1 MVLSETM
8 LWLLLALAL
17 VAPPIG
23 AVILRLLQNRIGS
36 SGVAAGAGLLLLIAT
51 VASLTIA
58 RSALPPL
65 RIGDL
70 TLLPAW
76 SPPVVEAIETE
87 EAPDLP
93 TVTLPVLPTLT
104 PRPTL
109 TPTLTATPEPT
120 ATSEPTPTLE
130 PTPEPTP
137 TLEPTPEP
145 TPTPEPPAAGPR
157 RYTVQAGDT
166 LRAIAERF
174 GVTIEAI
181 LQANNLTPAQGD
193 NLRVGQELVIP

>member
-1 MVLSETM
+1 MLSEPT
-8 LWLLLALAL
+8 LWLLLGLAL
-17 VAPPIG
+17 LAPPIG
-23 AVILRLLQNRIGS
+23 VIFLRLFQHRIGS
-36 SGVAAGAGLLLLIAT
+36 RGVALGVAVLLVIA
-51 VASLTIA
+51 AAALLTIS
-58 RSALPPL
+58 RNPLPPL

-76 SPPVVEAIETE
+76 SPPVADTTDL
-87 EAPDLP
+87 APLSLP
-93 TVTLPVLPTLT
+93 SPLPAAPTLT
-104 PRPTL
+104 PRPTI
-109 TPTLTATPEPT
+109 TREPTATPEPT
-120 ATSEPTPTLE
+120 PEPTATPE
-130 PTPEPTP
+130 PTPEPTATP
-137 TLEPTPEP
+137 KPTPEP
-145 TPTPEPPAAGPR
+145 TATLAPTVAGPR

>member
-1 MVLSETM
+1 MLSEPT
-8 LWLLLALAL
+8 LWLLLGLAL
-17 VAPPIG
+17 LAPPIG
-23 AVILRLLQNRIGS
+23 VIFLRLFQHRIGS
-36 SGVAAGAGLLLLIAT
+36 RGVALGVAVLLVIA
-51 VASLTIA
+51 AAALLTIS
-58 RSALPPL
+58 RNPLPPL

-76 SPPVVEAIETE
+76 SPPVADTKDL
-87 EAPDLP
+87 APLSLP
-93 TVTLPVLPTLT
+93 SPLPAAPTLT
-104 PRPTL
+104 PRPTI
-109 TPTLTATPEPT
+109 TREPTATPEPT
-120 ATSEPTPTLE
+120 PEPTATPE
-130 PTPEPTP
+130 PTPEPTATLAP
-137 TLEPTPEP
+137 TV
-145 TPTPEPPAAGPR
+145 ASPR

>member
-1 MVLSETM
+1 MLSETM

-17 VAPPIG
+17 GGPPIG
-23 AVILRLLQNRIGS
+23 AIILRLLQPRIGS
-36 SGVAAGAGLLLLIAT
+36 TGVAIGAGVVLIIAAAVLLII
-51 VASLTIA
+51 S
-58 RSALPPL
+58 RSPLPPL

-76 SPPVVEAIETE
+76 SPPIAEAVDAETVPE
-87 EAPDLP
+87 LP
-93 TVTLPVLPTLT
+93 TLTPLPVLPTLT

-109 TPTLTATPEPT
+109 TPTLIATLEPTPTPVPTATPEPT
-120 ATSEPTPTLE
+120 PSPAPTA
-130 PTPEPTP
+130 TPEPTP
-137 TLEPTPEP
+137 APT
-145 TPTPEPPAAGPR
+145 AAGPR

-166 LRAIAERF
+166 LRIIAERF

-193 NLRVGQELVIP
+193 NLQVGQELVIP